1 MHLATKNPQGGPPSQ
16 KKIILLIRVRASS
29 LVKKK
34 MPLKRN
40 LMKEEIQK
48 VLRTKELQKVDF
60 LKIRKQALR
69 VDLPSEKSLPIGK
82 RKKRM
87 EILPIALKRRNEEK
101 EKNLEENSKSPVL
114 VQSVGINPDLRK
126 GRIQSPHLSQRIEE
140 VEKIFRR
147 IKLRLLQVKS
157 ASTKEEERTKSPFM
171 GWNLSHSMGM
181 RLQRK
186 EDLERIEAS
195 LSS

>member
-1 MHLATKNPQGGPPSQ
+1 MLQATENQLGDLPTLKETVLQ
-16 KKIILLIRVRASS
+16 KQVKASS
-29 LVKKK
+29 LVRRIVLQKRSLTKK
-34 MPLKRN
+34 
-40 LMKEEIQK
+40 EIQK
-48 VLRTKELQKVDF
+48 GLRIKELQKVDF

-69 VDLPSEKSLPIGK
+69 EDLPSEKSLPIGK

-195 LSS
+195 L

>member
-40 LMKEEIQK
+40 LTKEEIQK

-60 LKIRKQALR
+60 LKTRKRALR
-69 VDLPSEKSLPIGK
+69 EDLPLGKSHPIGR
-82 RKKRM
+82 RKNLLG
-87 EILPIALKRRNEEK
+87 ILPIALKRRSVGKEES
-101 EKNLEENSKSPVL
+101 LEVNSTSPVL
-114 VQSVGINPDLRK
+114 VQSVEINPDSRK

-147 IKLRLLQVKS
+147 IRLRLLQVKN
-157 ASTKEEERTKSPFM
+157 AFTREEERTKSPFM
-171 GWNLSHSMGM
+171 GWNLSNSMGM
-181 RLQRK
+181 HQQRK